1 MYHYRRI
8 RDLREDKDM
17 NQKTIA
23 EILGIT
29 SQQYSLYAR
38 GGRKIP
44 LHHAITQA
52 KFYYVSL
59 NHIAELANQKQRL

>member
-1 MYHYRRI
+1 
-8 RDLREDKDM
+8 M